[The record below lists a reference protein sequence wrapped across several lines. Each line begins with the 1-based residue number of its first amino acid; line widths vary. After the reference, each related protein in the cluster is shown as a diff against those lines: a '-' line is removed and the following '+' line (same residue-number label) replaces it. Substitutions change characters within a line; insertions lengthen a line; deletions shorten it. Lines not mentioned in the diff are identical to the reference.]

1 MNGYIAF
8 VEGVR
13 HEIRAETL
21 YAASV
26 KARALYAGRKKHPTI
41 WVELVELG
49 CQQITTAVTA

>member
-1 MNGYIAF
+1 MNGYIAS

-13 HEIRAETL
+13 HEIRADSL

-41 WVELVELG
+41 WVELAELAG
-49 CQQITTAVTA
+49 QQVVTAVTA